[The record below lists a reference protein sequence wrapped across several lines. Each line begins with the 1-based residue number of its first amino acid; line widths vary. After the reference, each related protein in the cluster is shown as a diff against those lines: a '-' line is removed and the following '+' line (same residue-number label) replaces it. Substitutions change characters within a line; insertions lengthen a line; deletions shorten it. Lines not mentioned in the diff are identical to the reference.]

1 MCFSV
6 HSAIIAQKCYFHNI
20 HLYEFQ
26 IPSVNGGNSGDRL
39 VSPAQHT
46 LFSFLKDRL
55 LKILRF
61 LHIFFKADSLRQLSL
76 SSVFGKCIRPPTQ
89 QNQPN

>member
-1 MCFSV
+1 MQIFFYCTYPLCHLFDCFIS
-6 HSAIIAQKCYFHNI
+6 
-20 HLYEFQ
+20 
-26 IPSVNGGNSGDRL
+26 
-39 VSPAQHT
+39 SPAQHA

-61 LHIFFKADSLRQLSL
+61 LHIFFRIRPYNKKMRVRKADSLRQLSL